1 MEPILTGLV
10 LGGLYALLAQSF
22 VLTFITTKTLN
33 FALGEFMALGA
44 FGGLAFMSW
53 DWLPDIGKAVI
64 AIIAVGIMGAL
75 AYRFLILPFTKEG
88 AHDTRWLLSTVAL
101 SFLMFNLLDNVQ
113 GASPQRS
120 ELGRFGGFADVLG
133 TRLAWQ
139 DVVIALVAISV
150 SLLLILITRTTSLG
164 VVMRAV
170 AQDPETASLMG
181 VSPRRTGMAT
191 YGVAMGVAA
200 LAGLLWAAKVGASPD
215 IGAPLLVASIA
226 VAVVGG
232 LGSLWGP
239 LLGGML
245 YGVLTQVMS
254 FQFGSMWGNASG
266 LLLVMAVL
274 VFRPEGLIA
283 RKIEVKL

>member
-22 VLTFITTKTLN
+22 VLTFVTTKTLS
-33 FALGEFMALGA
+33 FALGEFVALGA
-44 FGGLAFMSW
+44 FGGLALMSW

-64 AIIAVGIMGAL
+64 AIIAVGVIGAL
-75 AYRFLILPFTKEG
+75 VFRFLILPFTTEG
-88 AHDTRWLLSTVAL
+88 EHDTRWLLSTVAL
-101 SFLMFNLLDNVQ
+101 SFVLLNLLANVE

-120 ELGRFGGFADVLG
+120 ELGRFGGFVNVLG

-139 DVVIALVAISV
+139 DVVIAFVAIGV
-150 SLLLILITRTTSLG
+150 SLLLILLTRTTSLG
-164 VVMRAV
+164 MVMRAV

-181 VSPRRTGMAT
+181 VSPRRTGMVT
-191 YGVAMGVAA
+191 YAVAMGIAA
-200 LAGLLWAAKVGASPD
+200 LAGVLWAAKVGVSPE

-239 LLGGML
+239 LLGGVL

-254 FQFGSMWGNASG
+254 FQFGSVWGDTSG

-283 RKIEVKL
+283 RKAEVKL